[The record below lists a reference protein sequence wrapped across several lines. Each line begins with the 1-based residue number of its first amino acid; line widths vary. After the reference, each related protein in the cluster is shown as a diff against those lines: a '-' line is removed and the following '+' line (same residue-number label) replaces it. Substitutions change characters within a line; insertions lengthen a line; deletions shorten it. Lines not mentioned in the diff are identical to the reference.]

1 MINVNRKSILLLQL
15 AKIKMSTVQHMSIT
29 IVDSVK
35 IPRLT
40 NGSLEKMEDTDA
52 ENHVVFVRYFRK
64 AVDISHHRVTRI
76 PNLTLTYSMFSDLTF
91 DFRKTLL

>member
-35 IPRLT
+35 IPNLT

-52 ENHVVFVRYFRK
+52 ENHVVFARYSRK
-64 AVDISHHRVTRI
+64 VIEMRHH
-76 PNLTLTYSMFSDLTF
+76 
-91 DFRKTLL
+91 